1 MRKSMTLTIMLLL
14 SLLPCLVA
22 GQGKSKK
29 PKAPPPQGTPVLW
42 KEPTDLES
50 RDLYLGPGGEAMK
63 PDLSRV
69 TFIRDQMGGGYSI
82 NYRVRDGAGKIWVAK
97 LGAEAQPETAS
108 ARLVWAV
115 GYMTEVNYLIPCVKI
130 EGAPEPPRRVARCEG
145 KGFAN
150 VKFEARPENVKRL
163 QNWRWA
169 SNPFVGTKE
178 FQGMVV
184 LMSLLN
190 NWDLKD
196 TNNRILYVPGEAG
209 AGNELRYII
218 SDLGATFGKTGG
230 FLTHNRN
237 QPETFVKTK
246 FVEAVEGD
254 RVRFAYGGKNSGLF
268 SNITVEQARWIGS
281 LLSRLSDK
289 QISDAFRA
297 ANYSEAEIQ
306 MLTQAVRARINQL
319 PGVRG

>member
-1 MRKSMTLTIMLLL
+1 MLLL
-14 SLLPCLVA
+14 ALSA
-22 GQGKSKK
+22 TAFAQGSKQK
-29 PKAPPPQGTPVLW
+29 KAMPEGTPVLW
-42 KEPTDLES
+42 QEPTDLET
-50 RDLYLGPGGEAMK
+50 RDLFAGPGGEAMR
-63 PDLSRV
+63 PDTSRV
-69 TFIRDQMGGGYSI
+69 TFIKDQMGGGYSI

-97 LGAEAQPETAS
+97 LGNEAQSEAAS

-115 GYMTEVNYLIPCVKI
+115 GYATEINYLVPCVHI
-130 EGAPEPPRRVARCEG
+130 EGAPEPRKKVERCEG

-150 VKFEARPENVKRL
+150 VKFEARPEGYDRL
-163 QNWRWA
+163 ESWKWT
-169 SNPFVGTKE
+169 SNHFTGTKE

-196 TNNRILYVPGEAG
+196 DNNKIVYVPGEAG
-209 AGNELRYII
+209 APGQLRYII

-230 FLTHNRN
+230 WISHNRN

-246 FVEAVEGD
+246 FVEGVEAG
-254 RVRFAYGGKNSGLF
+254 RVQFAYGGKNSGLF
-268 SNITVEQARWIGS
+268 KNITVEQANWIGG

-297 ANYSEAEIQ
+297 ANYTPEEIQ
-306 MLTQAVRARINQL
+306 MLTAAMRDRINQL
-319 PGVRG
+319 VNVR